1 MRARKKRYFY
11 TRNVHIGMF
20 TCLWIGSLNIDNI
33 AIDIP
38 IDWMDQV
45 DQAMPWMD
53 VFCLPVIDRA
63 STCQKLLPEAN
74 STVSFLFDIFRTLFV
89 QKYIHIYPSNPPISP
104 RLFHLSMCDVFALP
118 PQKNTWH
125 TVWLTAVMIS
135 HFMGNRRLVISPIS
149 FNHISEDDPNDKQCF
164 SGVA

>member
-1 MRARKKRYFY
+1 MGCKLEDRFFGWEHGKKRYFY

-38 IDWMDQV
+38 IGWMDQV
-45 DQAMPWMD
+45 DQATPWMD

-74 STVSFLFDIFRTLFV
+74 SAVSFLFDIFRTLFV
-89 QKYIHIYPSNPPISP
+89 QIYIYIYPSNPPISP
-104 RLFHLSMCDVFALP
+104 RLFHLSMCDVFRSP
-118 PQKNTWH
+118 PTKEY
-125 TVWLTAVMIS
+125 LTYCMAYCGS
-135 HFMGNRRLVISPIS
+135 DFS
-149 FNHISEDDPNDKQCF
+149 FHGKS
-164 SGVA
+164 

>member
-1 MRARKKRYFY
+1 
-11 TRNVHIGMF
+11 MF

-33 AIDIP
+33 AIDLP

-53 VFCLPVIDRA
+53 VFCLPVIDR
-63 STCQKLLPEAN
+63 
-74 STVSFLFDIFRTLFV
+74 IFRKQTPPYLSCLIFFGLCLFKNIY
-89 QKYIHIYPSNPPISP
+89 QYILQIHQFLRVCFISP
-104 RLFHLSMCDVFALP
+104 CVMFFALP

-135 HFMGNRRLVISPIS
+135 HFMGNRRLVFSPIS
-149 FNHISEDDPNDKQCF
+149 FNHIWEDDPTDKQCF